1 MPNYYQTTYN
11 SSINQPNQ
19 NYYHTATHIDTS
31 QSQPSSNVNSPVPR
45 IHSPSSKSP
54 RGLASG
60 YLTSYN
66 SNYQQNNKSSN
77 NQGKYSLNK
86 NPSMNSQSSTS
97 KYISTQNTSNLVGS
111 ALNTVA
117 YSGSNRGSN
126 VKNGSKSIRNSNQAA
141 SLAANYANHA
151 ALINSSAILSSTASS
166 TNQNSS
172 SRSNSST
179 NMHQQQQQ
187 QQISPQ
193 SNIASINNQPILP
206 TLPHQSSSAR
216 VIKNES

>member
-1 MPNYYQTTYN
+1 MLNWNKLRFSLSSQKNSRYNQSNHNKQYHQQQYFQNLPNYYQTTYN

-97 KYISTQNTSNLVGS
+97 KYIS
-111 ALNTVA
+111 
-117 YSGSNRGSN
+117 
-126 VKNGSKSIRNSNQAA
+126 
-141 SLAANYANHA
+141 
-151 ALINSSAILSSTASS
+151 
-166 TNQNSS
+166 
-172 SRSNSST
+172 
-179 NMHQQQQQ
+179 M
-187 QQISPQ
+187 
-193 SNIASINNQPILP
+193 
-206 TLPHQSSSAR
+206 
-216 VIKNES
+216 